1 MKITISVEV
10 MKGSWGWDDK
20 AVKKEMSI
28 EAEDVG
34 VLIPATIGAI
44 QGIQQTITDA
54 VMERQ
59 QLLLLEESENDDN

>member
-1 MKITISVEV
+1 MKITISVSVER
-10 MKGSWGWDDK
+10 GGYRYDDTQ
-20 AVKKEMSI
+20 VKKEMVI

-34 VLIPATIGAI
+34 VLIPATMGAM